1 MNIGTSSS
9 RKRKGVSDDETERIV
24 QAALEEEQQERR
36 LKTGGYGSLK
46 GEYLSES
53 DEEELRGRNKNGGA
67 VAGGSDS
74 DEDGRPAGEEE
85 EAARQENGPIRE
97 SMVDVAQK
105 KRADYRR
112 GNKEDTGLVANIE
125 NAEEGFEARKEEM
138 EKEHGIELEAFNLI
152 EERKRGYF
160 DKDGNYVEKTED
172 ENDDDE
178 EEADAWVASGEVQD
192 VVDDATR
199 KKIEE
204 RMQKQAEEPA
214 KELTAIDVARLQ
226 YSISKIL
233 NAPDETVAAALKRL
247 AGPSRR
253 VGKKGSQ
260 DKVAEGGSSATSDF
274 NLLTEYASTLMD
286 SGETDVYMRDK
297 SYFQRAASV
306 YIDVDE
312 GFGVTNSKGILSGL
326 GPANNK
332 AVDDASED
340 MFADDSDADAA
351 DAGEKKAG
359 QIDVASEKKEK
370 LREKFKQWPIKEL
383 KRFCEENGASCQGV
397 TDKVDLIDLAIET
410 ESTLSQNVERASL
423 AAHGVVFDFDESTG
437 TGRYVTADGSYYWSG
452 SAWVPK

>member
-1 MNIGTSSS
+1 MNIGSTS
-9 RKRKGVSDDETERIV
+9 RKRKGVSDDDTERIV
-24 QAALEEEQQERR
+24 QAALEEEQEERR
-36 LKTGGYGSLK
+36 LKAGGHRLLRA

-53 DEEELRGRNKNGGA
+53 DDEGEDRGRNNGGA
-67 VAGGSDS
+67 VTGGSDS
-74 DEDGRPAGEEE
+74 DEDGRPVGEV
-85 EAARQENGPIRE
+85 EAESQEDGPIRE

-105 KRADYRR
+105 RRADYRK
-112 GNKEDTGLVANIE
+112 GNKEDTGLVVNIE
-125 NAEEGFEARKEEM
+125 NAEEVFEARKEEM

-160 DKDGNYVEKTED
+160 DKDGNYIEKTED
-172 ENDDDE
+172 ENDEE

-204 RMQKQAEEPA
+204 RIKKQATEPA
-214 KELTAIDVARLQ
+214 KELTAVDVARLQ
-226 YSISKIL
+226 YHISKIL

-253 VGKKGSQ
+253 IGKKGSH
-260 DKVAEGGSSATSDF
+260 DKVATGGSNSTSHF
-274 NLLTEYASTLMD
+274 NLLTEYASILMD

-312 GFGVTNSKGILSGL
+312 GSGVTKDILSGL
-326 GPANNK
+326 GPSDTRT
-332 AVDDASED
+332 VDDASED
-340 MFADDSDADAA
+340 MFADDSDAEDN
-351 DAGEKKAG
+351 AGEKQTGKVDA
-359 QIDVASEKKEK
+359 DKEKREK
-370 LREKFKQWPIKEL
+370 LREKFRQWPIKEL

-410 ESTLSQNVERASL
+410 ESSLSQNVERASL
-423 AAHGVVFDFDESTG
+423 AAHGAAFNYHESTG
-437 TGRYVTADGSYYWSG
+437 AYVSADGRYYWTGSD
-452 SAWVPK
+452 WVPK